1 MRSENLFKKFER
13 EGEVLYGRNI
23 FSRKQPR
30 SRVLNEIKQE
40 LEDVLDKYPADPG
53 NVLVDFVELHKA
65 DYGYYLLCRDRD
77 WQQLPRDLPEKLD
90 PEMVLD
96 WWQQLVKTLNYL
108 RAQELDWKFITLD
121 QLRFSGALS
130 NYEKMAVR
138 LLPPELAEILTKYGD
153 VEKQLGEEYFRPPE
167 LIEGGAA
174 AGEKSLVFSLGV
186 IMYYFLTGSPPFQGR
201 DKSEVVDRIITDSRL
216 NLRDLRP
223 EIAPAL
229 GKLVD
234 SCLASRPENRPELAE
249 LQGKLQLLSGQR
261 LKLDPKDYQQ
271 EKSGIQRRIKFFNL
285 KQTLKLNVKRRWHL
299 LLLFAVIIIMIPL
312 MFLSTGVEEQITS
325 SHSAEEVARYFYQS
339 INEKNLTF
347 LDDTA
352 VVDLGRLR
360 RMVSESHVMETV
372 RQFYEMQIP
381 EGEADEEQIAA
392 ESVGEEFETLFGVE
406 DLNLIPEQENEEEII
421 FRADYQFFLNTEE
434 GRVELEARDYLRLNI
449 VNDRWQITGI
459 SGFIKDIIT
468 GEFEEPGNGS

>member
-1 MRSENLFKKFER
+1 LRSENLFKKFER
-13 EGEVLYGRNI
+13 EGELLYGRNI

-40 LEDVLDKYPADPG
+40 VENVLDKYPAVPG
-53 NVLVDFVELHKA
+53 NVLVDFVELHKS

-77 WQQLPRDLPEKLD
+77 WQQQSGDLPEKLE

-108 RAQELDWKFITLD
+108 RAPELGWRFITLD
-121 QLRFSGALS
+121 QLRFSGSLS
-130 NYEKMAVR
+130 NSKKPEVR
-138 LLPPELAEILTKYGD
+138 LLPPELAEILIKYGD
-153 VEKQLGEEYFRPPE
+153 AEKQLTEEYFRPPE
-167 LIEGGAA
+167 LIEEGGS

-186 IMYYFLTGSPPFQGR
+186 IIYYFLTGSSPFQGR

-216 NLRDLRP
+216 KLRDLRP

-229 GKLVD
+229 GELVD
-234 SCLASRPENRPELAE
+234 SCLASRPEDRPGMVEMQE
-249 LQGKLQLLSGQR
+249 KIQVLSGQK

-271 EKSGIQRRIKFFNL
+271 ERSRIQRSIKFFNL

-325 SHSAEEVARYFYQS
+325 SHSAEEVTRYFYQS
-339 INEKNLTF
+339 INEKNLTL

-381 EGEADEEQIAA
+381 EEEAEEEHIAA

-406 DLNLIPEQENEEEII
+406 NLDLAPEQENEEEII
-421 FRADYQFFLNTEE
+421 FRADYQFFINTEE
-434 GRVELEARDYLRLNI
+434 GRVELEARDFLRLNI

-459 SGFIKDIIT
+459 SGLIKDIIT
-468 GEFEEPGNGS
+468 GDFEEPGNGG